1 MNVRPNYDVIVIG
14 GGAADVGAAVGAA
27 QAGAETLLVESVPC
41 LGGAATQRNVRG
53 YCGLRA
59 RSSTQVATAR

>member
-14 GGAADVGAAVGAA
+14 GGAADVGAA
-27 QAGAETLLVESVPC
+27 QAGAETLLVESGPC

-59 RSSTQVATAR
+59 RSSMQVTTAR